1 MRLLDNYSSL
11 AAVKENLESSKL
23 SAHLD
28 PPHKLFTLS
37 SGIDVELSGDVR
49 VFTARQKG
57 DNQVEITEVTGNDLL
72 LDNGRKGVKANN
84 GVLIAFANGQDG
96 QQTDVVA
103 SPTKNNLSKIGS
115 TPATGN
121 AKSYAGNELIPA
133 IEETHFTE
141 NICILSDN
149 QFHPVAAGDH
159 SEVPACKAVMPGD
172 GASTRSLIIVEAN
185 GTTALRDMR
194 SEEVK
199 GEKWFDLQGRSIDK
213 PVKKG
218 IYVKNGQKVII
229 K

>member
-11 AAVKENLESSKL
+11 APLKENLENRKVFSIF
-23 SAHLD
+23 D
-28 PPHKLFTLS
+28 VPHKLWTLA
-37 SGIDVELSGDVR
+37 SGADVELADNVKIY
-49 VFTARQKG
+49 TAKRKG
-57 DNQVEITEVTGNDLL
+57 NNQVEIVEVTGNDLL
-72 LDNGRKGVKANN
+72 LDNGKKGVKANN
-84 GVLIAFANGQDG
+84 GVLIAFTNGQDG
-96 QQTDVVA
+96 QQTEVFA

-121 AKSYAGNELIPA
+121 AKSYAGNELIPV

-185 GTTALRDMR
+185 GTTALRWLR
-194 SEEVK
+194 NEES
-199 GEKWFDLQGRSIDK
+199 GSDQWFDLQGRRIDK